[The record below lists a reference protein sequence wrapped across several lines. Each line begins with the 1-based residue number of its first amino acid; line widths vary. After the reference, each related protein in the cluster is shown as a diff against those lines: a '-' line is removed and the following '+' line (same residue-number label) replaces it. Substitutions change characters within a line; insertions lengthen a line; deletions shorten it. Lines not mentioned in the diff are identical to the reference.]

1 MTTAHRGS
9 AGPALDADVLLRIL
23 RGSPTPEEV
32 AAATAALL
40 GLARRDERAAAE
52 DPAGDA
58 RRAAGWDRPAR
69 PAHRG
74 ATSWRR

>member
-1 MTTAHRGS
+1 MSTAHRGP
-9 AGPALDADVLLRIL
+9 ADPALDTDVLLRVL

-32 AAATAALL
+32 AAATAVL
-40 GLARRDERAAAE
+40 LARRDESAATE

-69 PAHRG
+69 VAHRG